1 MLSLKK
7 NSHTCK
13 THYSKLL
20 ALGVFTSVMS
30 LSALAEPRVQ
40 PGETLE
46 SLSKA
51 RISTTVN
58 GQNASLENLVNSGQ
72 IRLVQPSQAP
82 TMQSN
87 PSSGMQ
93 SGQPG
98 MSQAP
103 GMMRH
108 SQDPAMMR
116 QGSTPDMQQPND
128 PRTLPEMQQ
137 DSPMTPA
144 GSTAPGVTTP

>member
-7 NSHTCK
+7 NSHT

-20 ALGVFTSVMS
+20 LLGALTGMLS
-30 LSALAEPRVQ
+30 LSAWAEPRVQ

-51 RISTTVN
+51 RITTTVN

-82 TMQSN
+82 APQQGMNTTM
-87 PSSGMQ
+87 
-93 SGQPG
+93 QPG
-98 MSQAP
+98 MSSEISHDPAKMRQAP
-103 GMMRH
+103 QPGM
-108 SQDPAMMR
+108 
-116 QGSTPDMQQPND
+116 TQQLNA
-128 PRTLPEMQQ
+128 PRTLPEMQH
-137 DSPMTPA
+137 DTPMADPA
-144 GSTAPGVTTP
+144 MP

>member
-51 RISTTVN
+51 RITTTVN

-82 TMQSN
+82 AMQSN
-87 PSSGMQ
+87 QPSSMP
-93 SGQPG
+93 SGQSG
-98 MSQAP
+98 MSQQQD
-103 GMMRH
+103 MMQH

-116 QGSTPDMQQPND
+116 QGTNPSMQQPND

-137 DSPMTPA
+137 DSPMAPV
-144 GSTAPGVTTP
+144 GSTAPGATMP

>member
-1 MLSLKK
+1 MFSLKK
-7 NSHTCK
+7 NSH

-51 RISTTVN
+51 RITTTVN

-82 TMQSN
+82 A
-87 PSSGMQ
+87 
-93 SGQPG
+93 
-98 MSQAP
+98 SQAAP
-103 GMMRH
+103 ASAMQPEMQP
-108 SQDPAMMR
+108 SAPQDPNMQQDPAMMR
-116 QGSTPDMQQPND
+116 QGANPGMQQPND

-137 DSPMTPA
+137 DSPTAPA
-144 GSTAPGVTTP
+144 GSTPPGATTP

>member
-46 SLSKA
+46 SLSKV

-82 TMQSN
+82 AMQNN
-87 PSSGMQ
+87 PSSGIQ

-103 GMMRH
+103 GMMR
-108 SQDPAMMR
+108 
-116 QGSTPDMQQPND
+116 QGATPDMQQPND